1 MTKRT
6 KRVTFTE
13 RHEPGK
19 ATTYTVGVIDPQKH
33 GIQMIQSFYR
43 KDSKKN
49 AEAYAGWLKRLL
61 ALESEAAARLK

>member
-1 MTKRT
+1 MKT

-13 RHEPGK
+13 RNEPGK

-43 KDSKKN
+43 KDSKRK
-49 AEAYAGWLKRLL
+49 AEAYADWLKKLL
-61 ALESEAAARLK
+61 ALESEAASPPA